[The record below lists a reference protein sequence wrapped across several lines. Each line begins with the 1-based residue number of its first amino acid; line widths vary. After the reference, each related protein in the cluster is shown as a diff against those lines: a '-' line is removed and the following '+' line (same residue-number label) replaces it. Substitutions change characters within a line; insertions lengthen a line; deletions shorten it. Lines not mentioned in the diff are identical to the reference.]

1 MATSL
6 YFRRFAAAATFAL
19 AALGQ
24 VGCGGPDPKLGSRNE
39 LSDKWFSRAQAS
51 FKHGDMDDA
60 ATAIDEALK
69 ISPKDEETRIL
80 AARIAITDL
89 DYPRVLK
96 YSEGLDTT
104 EAHMLRGR
112 AFWYAGD
119 VERARGELE
128 TMLKDP
134 EAKDPWAREVVKLT
148 RIGRGRKPFHMDG
161 GIVSSVEMPQA
172 GSLIVVPCE
181 LDGEN
186 ILAVAATG
194 VAELTIDSASRKEPA
209 WVSLRFGDLEVKD
222 VPAVTQDLS
231 ALSKQLGAPIK
242 ALLGV
247 NVLRHLHA
255 TFDRRGSQFVVRRD
269 EPGAPP
275 DASRVRL
282 HYVRG
287 GGMLLSA
294 HLSQKAESPVS
305 FLVDTSQP
313 FPLALFDETW
323 AKAGVNMASLKS
335 DPSLPANLKAG
346 YIPYMRVG
354 AFELPQIPAVAGM
367 DLRDIK
373 SRLDLDFGGVVG
385 AGLLSAFR
393 VTFGDQG
400 RFVWLE
406 SDPGPLPQEEP
417 SPAAAAPPAPTDG
430 GGSAKP
436 GAAPGPAPKK
446 PAARKPAA
454 TRKP

>member
-1 MATSL
+1 MAPPFD
-6 YFRRFAAAATFAL
+6 FRRSAAAVTLAL
-19 AALGQ
+19 AVLGP
-24 VGCGGPDPKLGSRNE
+24 VGCGGPDPKMGSRNE
-39 LSDKWFSRAQAS
+39 LSDKWFQRAQVS
-51 FKHGDMDDA
+51 FKHGDMEDA
-60 ATAIDEALK
+60 ATAIDEAVK
-69 ISPKDEETRIL
+69 ISPKDEETQLL

-89 DYPRVLK
+89 DFPRVLK
-96 YSEGLDTT
+96 YTEGVDST

-128 TMLKDP
+128 SMLKDP
-134 EAKDPWAREVVKLT
+134 DAKDPWAREVVKLA
-148 RIGRGRKPFHMDG
+148 RSGRGRKPFHMDG
-161 GIVSSVEMPQA
+161 GIVSAVEMPQA

-209 WVSLRFGDLEVKD
+209 WVSLRFGELEVKD

-255 TFDRRGSQFVVRRD
+255 TFDRRGSQFVVRKD

-275 DASRVRL
+275 DSSRVRL

-287 GGMLLSA
+287 GGMLMSA
-294 HLSQKAESPVS
+294 HMSQKAESTVA

-323 AKAGVNMASLKS
+323 TKAGVNPSTLKS
-335 DPSLPANLKAG
+335 DPSLPQNLKAG

-354 AFELPQIPAVAGM
+354 AFELPQIPGVQGM

-373 SRLDLDFGGVVG
+373 SRIDIDFGGVVG

-400 RFVWLE
+400 RFIWLE
-406 SDPGPLPQEEP
+406 SDPGPMQEEP
-417 SPAAAAPPAPTDG
+417 PPAAGTAPATPPPAAEEAPT
-430 GGSAKP
+430 
-436 GAAPGPAPKK
+436 PKK
-446 PAARKPAA
+446 PAAKKPAA
-454 TRKP
+454 KKP